1 MSDTTEIHATHRE
14 VELLETLR
22 AQGGSARTAK
32 LAETLS
38 VSEETVRRT
47 VKALAKS
54 GLVERVHGGVYLSN
68 SEALSPVGMRLGTR
82 TQEKLSIAREVA
94 KLIPS
99 GSSVFLDV
107 GSTTAF
113 VAEALAN
120 HKDLTVITNGLHAA
134 HALAGQNGNR
144 VFLAGGELMTVEGG
158 AFGQETIKFVER
170 FSIDTAVF
178 SIDGV
183 DPDAGFLLTAPSEAD
198 LARAVAARAQR
209 TIVGCDNAKFGKRA
223 PIVAFPHD
231 DVDLVVTDQE
241 LKPAFRKQLEM
252 WEIETILTK

>member
-1 MSDTTEIHATHRE
+1 MAEQTETHATHRE

-22 AQGGSARTAK
+22 TQGGSARTAK
-32 LAETLS
+32 LAQTLG

-82 TQEKLSIAREVA
+82 TQEKLAIAREVA
-94 KLIPS
+94 KLIPG

-113 VAEALAN
+113 VAEALTN

-134 HALAGQNGNR
+134 HALSGQNGNR
-144 VFLAGGELMTVEGG
+144 VFLAGGEVTAVEGG
-158 AFGQETIKFVER
+158 TFGQDAISFVER

-183 DPDAGFLLTAPSEAD
+183 DPTSGFLLAAPAEAD
-198 LARAVAARAQR
+198 LARTVAARAQR
-209 TIVGCDNAKFGKRA
+209 TIVACDTAKFGKRA
-223 PIVAFPHD
+223 PIVAFPPNS
-231 DVDLVVTDQE
+231 VDIVVTDQDV
-241 LKPAFRKQLEM
+241 KSAFRKRLET
-252 WEIETILTK
+252 WEIETIVA